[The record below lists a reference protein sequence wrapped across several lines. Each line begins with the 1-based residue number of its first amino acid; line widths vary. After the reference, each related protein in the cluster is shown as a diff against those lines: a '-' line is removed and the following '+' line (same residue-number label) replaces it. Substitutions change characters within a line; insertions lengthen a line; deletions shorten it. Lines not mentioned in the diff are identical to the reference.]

1 MNRRISSFT
10 LIEVL
15 IAMVLS
21 VLVIGF
27 SLQVFSYFKKQY
39 SWIKLQTDSILEINR
54 FEFAMNSDFESSRFI
69 HYQNNQL
76 LMDGVSYHFGS
87 EIVRTSFGFVDT
99 FNLRVIA
106 LSHDQIPPLLTQL
119 NVETTLVS
127 DTIFISFFKEY
138 DAQTIMKYE
147 KK

>member
-99 FNLRVIA
+99 FNLRVIS